1 MSIASEITALGT
13 NLTAA
18 KNAVTAKG
26 GTVGDT
32 GLRGL
37 ASEIGSIPSG
47 GGGITTY
54 GTIKY
59 TENGVDK
66 TVEMVT
72 EDDYLELTLGGSGST
87 IEINNVS
94 INKDWIKEV
103 TVGDGVQ
110 YIPDNFCYGC
120 NYITSV
126 NLPRSVHY
134 IGGNVFQTC
143 TSLNSPLNLQ
153 NVRAIGSNFLQNCS
167 AFNQPISLPKVD
179 EIGSYFM
186 SNCFSFN
193 SEITLN
199 DGLLMIDSRFM
210 HGCSSFA
217 QSFTI
222 PSGLLSSNFLY
233 KNPGERFMH
242 NCNSFVGSLVC
253 NAPVDSS
260 KIPTDNYALA
270 TTSATAAMYTTGVT
284 LTGPYAA
291 QWKAALSDRTSS
303 PYRKLIVGS

>member
-1 MSIASEITALGT
+1 MAITFK
-13 NLTAA
+13 NPLTI
-18 KNAVTAKG
+18 VQQ
-26 GTVGDT
+26 
-32 GLRGL
+32 
-37 ASEIGSIPSG
+37 

-54 GTIKY
+54 GTVKY

-72 EDDYLELTLGGSGST
+72 EDDYLELTLGGVGST
-87 IEINNVS
+87 IEINNIS
-94 INKDWIKEV
+94 INKSWIKEV
-103 TVGDGVQ
+103 TVGDGVV
-110 YIPDNFCYGC
+110 YLPNSFCIGC
-120 NYITSV
+120 NYMTSV
-126 NLPRSVHY
+126 NLSSSIHY
-134 IGGNVFQTC
+134 IGSNVFQGG
-143 TSLNSPLNLQ
+143 SLLNSPLNLQ
-153 NVRAIGSNFLQNCS
+153 NVRSIGSNFLQNCS

-179 EIGSYFM
+179 EIGDYFLFGC
-186 SNCFSFN
+186 SSFN

-199 DGLLMIDSRFM
+199 DDILTIGSRFM

-222 PSGLLSSNFLY
+222 PSGLLSSNFLT

-242 NCNSFVGSLVC
+242 NCNNFVGPLVC

-284 LTGPYAA
+284 LTGTYAA
-291 QWKAALSDRTSS
+291 QWKAALPDRTSS

>member
-1 MSIASEITALGT
+1 MSIASEITALNT

-32 GLRGL
+32 GLAGL
-37 ASEIGSIPSG
+37 ASEIASIPSG
-47 GGGITTY
+47 GGTITSYGIV
-54 GTIKY
+54 KY

-87 IEINNVS
+87 IEINNTEV
-94 INKDWIKEV
+94 NKDWIKEV
-103 TVGDGVQ
+103 TVGDGVG
-110 YIPDNFCYGC
+110 YIPDKFCYAC
-120 NYITSV
+120 NYITSA
-126 NLPRSVHY
+126 NLPSSVHY
-134 IGGNVFQTC
+134 IGSNVFQSC
-143 TSLNSPLNLQ
+143 TALNSPLNLQ
-153 NVRAIGSNFLQNCS
+153 NVRSIGSNFLQSCS

-179 EIGSYFM
+179 EIGDYFLFDC
-186 SNCFSFN
+186 SSFN

-199 DGLLMIDSRFM
+199 DDILTIGSRFM
-210 HGCSSFA
+210 YGCSSFA
-217 QSFTI
+217 QPFTI
-222 PSGLLSSNFLY
+222 PSGLLTSNFLSR
-233 KNPGERFMH
+233 NPGERFMH
-242 NCNSFVGSLVC
+242 NCNSFVGPLVC

-260 KIPTDNYALA
+260 KIPNDNYALA

-284 LTGPYAA
+284 LTGTYAT
-291 QWKAALSDRTSS
+291 QWKAALPDRTSS

>member
-1 MSIASEITALGT
+1 MSIASEITDLNT

-32 GLRGL
+32 GLAGL
-37 ASEIGSIPSG
+37 ASEIASIPSG
-47 GGGITTY
+47 GGTITSY
-54 GTIKY
+54 GTVKY
-59 TENGVDK
+59 TESGVDK

-72 EDDYLELTLGGSGST
+72 EGDYLKLTLGGAGST
-87 IEINNVS
+87 IEINNIS
-94 INKDWIKEV
+94 INKNWIKEV
-103 TVGDGVQ
+103 TVGDGVA
-110 YIPDNFCYGC
+110 YLPNNFCYGC
-120 NYITSV
+120 NYMTSV
-126 NLPRSVHY
+126 NLPNSVHY
-134 IGGNVFQTC
+134 IGAGVFQGGL
-143 TSLNSPLNLQ
+143 SLNSPLNLQ
-153 NVRAIGSNFLQNCS
+153 NVRYIGANFLQSCS

-186 SNCFSFN
+186 MDCSSFD

-210 HGCSSFA
+210 YGCYSFA
-217 QSFTI
+217 QQFTI
-222 PSGLLSSNFLY
+222 PSGLLSSNFLT

-242 NCNSFVGSLVC
+242 KCNSFVGPLVC

-270 TTSATAAMYTTGVT
+270 TTSATAAVYTTGVT

-291 QWKAALSDRTSS
+291 QWKAALPDRTSS
-303 PYRKLIVGS
+303 PYRKLIVGA

>member
-1 MSIASEITALGT
+1 MSIATELVDLSNNLQNAKTA
-13 NLTAA
+13 
-18 KNAVTAKG
+18 VSAKG

-54 GTIKY
+54 GTVKY

-72 EDDYLELTLGGSGST
+72 EDDYLELTLGGTGSI
-87 IEINNVS
+87 IEINNIS

-103 TVGDGVQ
+103 TVGDGVE
-110 YIPDNFCYGC
+110 YLPDKFCTGC

-126 NLPRSVHY
+126 NLPSSVHY
-134 IGGNVFQTC
+134 IGSSVFHGC
-143 TSLNSPLNLQ
+143 LSLNSSLNLQ
-153 NVRAIGSNFLQNCS
+153 NVRYIGANFLNTAS
-167 AFNQPISLPKVD
+167 SFNQPILLPKVD

-210 HGCSSFA
+210 HGCYSFA

-222 PSGLLSSNFLY
+222 PSGLLSSNFLF

-242 NCNSFVGSLVC
+242 NCNNFVGPLVC

-260 KIPTDNYALA
+260 KIPTDNYALG
-270 TTSATAAMYTTGVT
+270 TTSATAPMYTTGVT
-284 LTGPYAA
+284 LTGTYAA